1 MEEYSK
7 VLDRLQAQCSKR
19 EYCSSDIFRKAM
31 KAFDGDRELSERI
44 LQSLQE
50 DKSVDDLRYASAFAR
65 EKSRL
70 AGWGPAKITYT
81 LVGKGIPRTIVTEAL
96 GEVDQNEADR
106 RMRSVLEIKL
116 KTLIGDPQIKFKLLK
131 FGLTRGYEYDQVAP
145 VVDGLLKEIELNNI
159 YSRKLLW
166 KRGSTSLDRLE
177 SMLVRFV
184 TCMILTENI
193 LLWL

>member
-31 KAFDGDRELSERI
+31 KAFDGDQEQAGKV
-44 LQSLQE
+44 LQSLQD
-50 DKSVDDLRYASAFAR
+50 DKFVDDLRYASAFAR

-96 GEVDQNEADR
+96 GEVDQNEAAR
-106 RMRSVLEIKL
+106 RMRSVLETKL
-116 KTLIGDPQIKFKLLK
+116 KTLVGDPQIKFKLLK

-145 VVDGLLKEIELNNI
+145 VVDGLLKDIDLNNI
-159 YSRKLLW
+159 DS
-166 KRGSTSLDRLE
+166 
-177 SMLVRFV
+177 
-184 TCMILTENI
+184 
-193 LLWL
+193 

>member
-31 KAFDGDRELSERI
+31 KAFDGDREMAGKI

-50 DKSVDDLRYASAFAR
+50 DKFVDDLRYSSAFAR

-70 AGWGPAKITYT
+70 TGWGPAKITYT
-81 LVGKGIPRTIVTEAL
+81 LVGKGIPRSVVVEAL
-96 GEVDQNEADR
+96 GEVDQDEAAR
-106 RMRSVLEIKL
+106 RMRSVLEIKA

-145 VVDGLLKEIELNNI
+145 VVDDILK
-159 YSRKLLW
+159 S
-166 KRGSTSLDRLE
+166 
-177 SMLVRFV
+177 FV
-184 TCMILTENI
+184 LKDTDS
-193 LLWL
+193 